1 MCVQS
6 PNGRLI
12 ASGAIDGII
21 NLFDLQTGKL
31 LHTLEGKHEWLSL
44 GLSATLCI
52 YLVMVLRYTE
62 IYAALETYN
71 IINKRYLHDFKVS
84 AHVTCICLLSC
95 VARSCHAGE
104 VSLLLPGL
112 PASSDSL

>member
-1 MCVQS
+1 MSCFCLCVCVCMCVQS

-71 IINKRYLHDFKVS
+71 IQYSSIK
-84 AHVTCICLLSC
+84 
-95 VARSCHAGE
+95 SCHYPVLIIDHKAPYR
-104 VSLLLPGL
+104 VLPHSTGF
-112 PASSDSL
+112 